1 MRNMKRCYLVII
13 PLVFLCSFT
22 WAETKNNDIDFLY
35 NFLEGSYELIGRF
48 PDSNMTYTGKV
59 VLKKSGDYLEVIRT
73 IKDKVIKGTGKIETA
88 TADKIK
94 VLRIRFIDENK
105 SYEGT
110 YLIDS
115 DLDNYARLTGYLYL
129 KEGGTKEPGLEALFI
144 VPR

>member
-73 IKDKVIKGTGKIETA
+73 IKNKVIKGTGKIETA

-105 SYEGT
+105 NYEGT
-110 YLIDS
+110 YLIHS

>member
-1 MRNMKRCYLVII
+1 MKRCYLVII

-59 VLKKSGDYLEVIRT
+59 VLMKSGDYLEVIRT
-73 IKDKVIKGTGKIETA
+73 IKNKVIKGTGKIETG

-110 YLIDS
+110 YLIGS

-144 VPR
+144 DPR

>member
-1 MRNMKRCYLVII
+1 MKRCYLVII

-35 NFLEGSYELIGRF
+35 NFLKGSYELIGRF

-73 IKDKVIKGTGKIETA
+73 IKNKVIKGTGKIETA

-94 VLRIRFIDENK
+94 VLRIRFMDENK
-105 SYEGT
+105 TYEGT

-144 VPR
+144 DPR